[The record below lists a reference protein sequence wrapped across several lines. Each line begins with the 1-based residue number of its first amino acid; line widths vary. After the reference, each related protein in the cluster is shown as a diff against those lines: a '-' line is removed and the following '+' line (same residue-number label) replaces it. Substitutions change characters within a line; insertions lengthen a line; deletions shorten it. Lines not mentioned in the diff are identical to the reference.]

1 MWSQTQRNLFVSME
15 SKSWE
20 FIGKIGSSK
29 RLLKRWETRIRV
41 LKRRLGFDLARVGW
55 TRLSLVGS
63 QLELNGRSKEEEGK
77 RVFVWKIKYKYFFL
91 FFREMS
97 FFFVTGRRQ
106 VENEQERRGRRE
118 KGGLCLIRV

>member
-77 RVFVWKIKYKYFFL
+77 
-91 FFREMS
+91 
-97 FFFVTGRRQ
+97 
-106 VENEQERRGRRE
+106 
-118 KGGLCLIRV
+118 